1 MQTVALAQLKGG
13 SDKSTSTVHL
23 AIALARSGTRV
34 LVIDLDHQGAATNLL
49 TGRRPPSKG
58 SLDVLMGEAGIS
70 DVATPTAWKVEVV
83 GASESLAR
91 AELSL
96 VHEVGR
102 EAVLRNALASAPPGR
117 WDLCLL
123 DTPPSLGLMTVN
135 ALVAADAVLSPV
147 MPTYLSLLSLRQ
159 LQRTVEAVQTRLNPK
174 LNMLGFLLCGI
185 DGRDGFSAETREA
198 LQAYAKASL
207 WTQQVRFDAKLKGEP
222 DVPSLKGRGHEDYIK
237 VMKELLNRLR
247 KMDVR
252 AHDKTDV
259 ITLHESP

>member
-1 MQTVALAQLKGG
+1 
-13 SDKSTSTVHL
+13 
-23 AIALARSGTRV
+23 
-34 LVIDLDHQGAATNLL
+34 
-49 TGRRPPSKG
+49 
-58 SLDVLMGEAGIS
+58 
-70 DVATPTAWKVEVV
+70 
-83 GASESLAR
+83 
-91 AELSL
+91 
-96 VHEVGR
+96 
-102 EAVLRNALASAPPGR
+102 
-117 WDLCLL
+117 
-123 DTPPSLGLMTVN
+123 
-135 ALVAADAVLSPV
+135 
-147 MPTYLSLLSLRQ
+147 LRQ

-222 DVPSLKGRGHEDYIK
+222 DAPSLKGRGHEDYIK

-252 AHDKTDV
+252 THDKTDV